1 MDSFE
6 MRGGGSFFRLQRHMA
21 DAEMLFQFFGRVKQR
36 FIGRGAVRCDQM
48 AGQRVLGRAERPDV
62 QVV

>member
-6 MRGGGSFFRLQRHMA
+6 MRAGGSFFRLQRHMA

-36 FIGRGAVRCDQM
+36 FIRGGAVM
-48 AGQRVLGRAERPDV
+48 AGQRDLGRAERPDV
-62 QVV
+62 QVM